1 VCCDFRYIEKKK
13 KRVNFFLEVF
23 GVYLEEI

>member
-1 VCCDFRYIEKKK
+1 
-13 KRVNFFLEVF
+13 VNFFLEVF